1 MQEFA
6 NAHSMR
12 KEILSLMI
20 KDGLE
25 DDCYL
30 EMLDYTIDLF
40 ESQGLG
46 TEYYGY
52 HNINHELE
60 VTYVSLLAINQE
72 KIQLTEEDK
81 KYLYVAALFHDFDP
95 QKNVDKPHEE
105 SVLKFI
111 STDRK
116 LQKLLNSSK
125 IDLEIIKV
133 LILRTTYPW
142 SGEIRKNAEI
152 EIEKCFERSEI
163 TKNKPEAQKHIMELG
178 WYLSVVDR
186 ISGYALGDFTKAME
200 MAKMNAHALAWR
212 PSIIVR
218 TSVAYFE
225 ELLNKETSMLKA
237 ILKELPKEM
246 RKNFFDTVLSF
257 MRIREQEV
265 SIQAD
270 YLYENLK
277 LIPTIENQS
286 IQEDAEFAQ
295 TLYNIFLE
303 LPKEMRKNFFDTILS
318 FMRIREQEVSIQA
331 NYSYENLKLIPTI
344 ENQSIQEDE
353 EFAQTLYDIF
363 LELPKPLQFGKENFK
378 ESIKDPKTII
388 NTLRLNNNKGEIVG
402 FAKGGPLET
411 YQLRE
416 EIRDE
421 NYGLKNTVFLE
432 PLALKMGYWGLRGG
446 SEMRHMFIMQAHSM
460 KYKFMTSFALRDV
473 IRARIDKE
481 EAEFVQVFDPER
493 WDYYR
498 VRL

>member
-12 KEILSLMI
+12 NKILSLMTQH
-20 KDGLE
+20 GLE

-111 STDRK
+111 SADKK
-116 LQKLLNSSK
+116 LQKSLSFAK

-142 SGEIRKNAEI
+142 SGQMRKDAEI
-152 EIEKCFERSEI
+152 EIKKCFERSDI
-163 TKNKPEAQKHIMELG
+163 TKNNQQTQKHIMELG
-178 WYLSVVDR
+178 RYLSVVDR
-186 ISGYALGDFTKAME
+186 ISGYLLGDFTKAME

-225 ELLNKETSMLKA
+225 ELLNKETSMVKA
-237 ILKELPKEM
+237 ILK
-246 RKNFFDTVLSF
+246 
-257 MRIREQEV
+257 
-265 SIQAD
+265 
-270 YLYENLK
+270 
-277 LIPTIENQS
+277 
-286 IQEDAEFAQ
+286 
-295 TLYNIFLE
+295 E

-344 ENQSIQEDE
+344 ENQSMQDDA
-353 EFAQTLYDIF
+353 EFVQTLYDIF
-363 LELPKPLQFGKENFK
+363 LELPKPLQFGKEKFK
-378 ESIKDPKTII
+378 ESIKNPKTII

-402 FAKGGPLET
+402 FAKGGPLEE

>member
-6 NAHSMR
+6 NTHSMR
-12 KEILSLMI
+12 NEIISLMAQH
-20 KDGLE
+20 GLE

-60 VTYVSLLAINQE
+60 VTYISLLAINQE
-72 KIQLTEEDK
+72 KTQFTDEDK

-111 STDRK
+111 STDKK
-116 LQKLLNSSK
+116 LQSLLASAK

-142 SGEIRKNAEI
+142 SGEVRKNAEK
-152 EIEKCFERSEI
+152 EINHCFEKSEF
-163 TKNKPEAQKHIMELG
+163 TKNNLQVQKHIMEMG
-178 WYLSVVDR
+178 WYLSLVDR
-186 ISGYALGDFTKAME
+186 ISGYALGDFAKAME

-212 PSIIVR
+212 PSVIIR
-218 TSVAYFE
+218 TAVAYFE
-225 ELLNKETSMLKA
+225 EILNKETSMAKA
-237 ILKELPKEM
+237 ILKTLPKEM

-257 MRIREQEV
+257 MKSRQEEV

-270 YLYENLK
+270 
-277 LIPTIENQS
+277 
-286 IQEDAEFAQ
+286 
-295 TLYNIFLE
+295 
-303 LPKEMRKNFFDTILS
+303 
-318 FMRIREQEVSIQA
+318 
-331 NYSYENLKLIPTI
+331 YSYENLKLIPTI
-344 ENQSIQEDE
+344 ENQSIQEDTD
-353 EFAQTLYDIF
+353 FAQTLFDIF

-378 ESIKDPKTII
+378 ESIKDPETII
-388 NTLRLNNNKGEIVG
+388 NTLRLNDNTGEIVG
-402 FAKGGPLET
+402 FSKGGPLEK

-416 EIRDE
+416 EIKDE
-421 NYGLKNTVFLE
+421 NYGLKNTIFLE

-446 SEMRHMFIMQAHSM
+446 SEMRHMFIMQASAM
-460 KYKFMTSFALRDV
+460 KYKYLTSFALRDV
-473 IRARIDKE
+473 IEARIDKE
-481 EAEFVQVFDPER
+481 EAEFVQLFDPER

-498 VRL
+498 VKL

>member
-6 NAHSMR
+6 NTHSMR
-12 KEILSLMI
+12 NEIISLMAQH
-20 KDGLE
+20 GLE

-60 VTYVSLLAINQE
+60 VTYISLLAINQE
-72 KIQLTEEDK
+72 KTQFTDEDK

-111 STDRK
+111 STDKK
-116 LQKLLNSSK
+116 LQSLLASAK
-125 IDLEIIKV
+125 IDLEIIKI

-142 SGEIRKNAEI
+142 SGEVRKNAEK
-152 EIEKCFERSEI
+152 EINHCFEKSEF
-163 TKNKPEAQKHIMELG
+163 TKNNLQVQKHIMEMG
-178 WYLSVVDR
+178 WYLSLVDR
-186 ISGYALGDFTKAME
+186 ISGYALGDFAKAME

-212 PSIIVR
+212 PSVIIR
-218 TSVAYFE
+218 TAVAYFE
-225 ELLNKETSMLKA
+225 EILNKETSMAKA
-237 ILKELPKEM
+237 ILKTLPKEM

-257 MRIREQEV
+257 MKSRQEEV

-270 YLYENLK
+270 
-277 LIPTIENQS
+277 
-286 IQEDAEFAQ
+286 
-295 TLYNIFLE
+295 
-303 LPKEMRKNFFDTILS
+303 
-318 FMRIREQEVSIQA
+318 
-331 NYSYENLKLIPTI
+331 YSYENLKLIPTI
-344 ENQSIQEDE
+344 ENQSIQEDTD
-353 EFAQTLYDIF
+353 FAQTLFDIF

-378 ESIKDPKTII
+378 ESIKDPETII
-388 NTLRLNNNKGEIVG
+388 NTLRLNDNTGEIVG
-402 FAKGGPLET
+402 FSKGGPLEK

-416 EIRDE
+416 EIKDE
-421 NYGLKNTVFLE
+421 NYGLKNTIFLE

-446 SEMRHMFIMQAHSM
+446 SEMRHMFIMQASAM
-460 KYKFMTSFALRDV
+460 KYKYLTSFALRDV
-473 IRARIDKE
+473 IEARIDKE
-481 EAEFVQVFDPER
+481 EAEFVQLFDPER

-498 VRL
+498 VKL